1 MHTVGDTTLSSQS
14 LLSPC
19 HIQAISPPE
28 FHAVSLT
35 HLCTCLLCS
44 CAKSFPH
51 VTCLPPCPEQR
62 DPLLDSSTMTP
73 LKMLFLVALL
83 LGASLQVTHA
93 ARATN
98 VGRECCLE
106 YFKGVIPLRRLI
118 TWYRTSPE
126 CPKDAIVF
134 RTILGRSICSDPK
147 DTKVKKSI
155 RYLESIMKFQ
165 GLITQES

>member
-1 MHTVGDTTLSSQS
+1 MSSWDSAGNCITLLKGLEAS
-14 LLSPC
+14 LNW
-19 HIQAISPPE
+19 
-28 FHAVSLT
+28 
-35 HLCTCLLCS
+35 
-44 CAKSFPH
+44 
-51 VTCLPPCPEQR
+51 EQR

>member
-51 VTCLPPCPEQR
+51 VTCLPPCP
-62 DPLLDSSTMTP
+62 
-73 LKMLFLVALL
+73 
-83 LGASLQVTHA
+83 

>member
-1 MHTVGDTTLSSQS
+1 MTPRFLAPVTGRKGLTEKRGGAGVRADGHREFS
-14 LLSPC
+14 LGLGGFETPVR
-19 HIQAISPPE
+19 H
-28 FHAVSLT
+28 
-35 HLCTCLLCS
+35 
-44 CAKSFPH
+44 
-51 VTCLPPCPEQR
+51 EQR

-134 RTILGRSICSDPK
+134 RTILGRSVCSDPK
-147 DTKVKKSI
+147 DTKVMKAI
-155 RYLESIMKFQ
+155 RYLESSTKSQ
-165 GLITQES
+165 GLIIQES